1 MIPWQLAE
9 FVIFLY
15 CLLFHLNFILFQV
28 TFLMILVL
36 IIILVSIRDLFP
48 KIRNYS
54 KLLTDMGKYV
64 YLTRY
69 KIFAHSFHVKDTP
82 TKTKE
87 ELLTLEDNRLSILI
101 ISGLCPISC
110 PACFLMMC
118 ICFRARCWC
127 DDNWGNM
134 YVFRLGLFLLITTG
148 EFSYSLYHG
157 AHSNDAHLES
167 ILVLYSSKNIEIS

>member
-1 MIPWQLAE
+1 MTYGQ
-9 FVIFLY
+9 V
-15 CLLFHLNFILFQV
+15 LLPILRICALSVLCIEPIQGAHTHTQQWTHTAV
-28 TFLMILVL
+28 NTHRAGGSTYAVLQTF
-36 IIILVSIRDLFP
+36 DWWE
-48 KIRNYS
+48 N
-54 KLLTDMGKYV
+54 T
-64 YLTRY
+64 LTRY

-82 TKTKE
+82 IKTKE

-118 ICFRARCWC
+118 IYFRARCWC

-157 AHSNDAHLES
+157 AHSNDAT
-167 ILVLYSSKNIEIS
+167 